1 MAVQVFKI
9 PDSLKK
15 DMRYSFC
22 PGCDHG
28 VAVRLVA
35 ELIDEMGL
43 KEKTVAPASIGC
55 SVCLYDFMDVDLVE
69 APHGRA
75 LASATGIKRAHPDKF
90 VFTYQGDGDFA
101 SIGLA
106 ESLHAALRGEKVS
119 TIVINNTTY
128 GMTGGQL
135 GPTTLIGQVTT
146 TSTTGR
152 TVEDYGYP
160 IKMAELVALC
170 DGTAYSARVSLDTV
184 ANIRKAK
191 QAIKKAFEVQ
201 LQGLGFGFVE
211 ILSTC
216 PTNWHMSPTQAHERV
231 RNEMMKVFKPG
242 VYKDVTA
249 NIIPALATSQN
260 TGNIG

>member
-1 MAVQVFKI
+1 MAVQTFKI
-9 PDSLKK
+9 PETMKK

-35 ELIDEMGL
+35 EVLEELGL
-43 KEKTVAPASIGC
+43 KENVVAPASIGC
-55 SVCLYDFMDVDLVE
+55 SVCIYNFIDVDMVE

-75 LASATGIKRAHPDKF
+75 IASATGIKRARPDKF

-106 ESLHAALRGEKVS
+106 EGLHAALRGEKIS
-119 TIVINNTTY
+119 AICINNTTY
-128 GMTGGQL
+128 GMTGGQM
-135 GPTTLIGQVTT
+135 GPTTLVGQVTT

-152 TVEDYGYP
+152 SVENNGYP
-160 IKMAELVALC
+160 IKIAEHIALC

-191 QAIKKAFEVQ
+191 AAIKKAFEVQ
-201 LQGLGFGFVE
+201 LKGLGFGFVE

-216 PTNWHMSPTQAHERV
+216 PTNWRMTPTQAHERV
-231 RNEMMKVFKPG
+231 RNEMMKVFVPG

-249 NIIPALATSQN
+249 NTQQ
-260 TGNIG
+260 

>member
-1 MAVQVFKI
+1 MATQVFKL
-9 PDSLKK
+9 PESLKG
-15 DMRYSFC
+15 DVTYSFC

-35 ELIDEMGL
+35 EVLDELGIRENTIL
-43 KEKTVAPASIGC
+43 TASIGC
-55 SVCLYDFMDVDLVE
+55 SVTLYDFLNVDSLE

-75 LASATGIKRAHPDKF
+75 LAEATGIKRARPDKV

-106 ESLHAALRGEKVS
+106 ESMHSALRGENL
-119 TIVINNTTY
+119 TAICINNTTY

-135 GPTTLIGQVTT
+135 GPTTLLGQKTT
-146 TSTTGR
+146 TSPTGR
-152 TVEDYGYP
+152 NVEYYGYP
-160 IKMAELVALC
+160 IKIAEHIALC
-170 DGTAYSARVSLDTV
+170 DGTAFSARVSLDTV

-201 LQGLGFGFVE
+201 IHGLGFGFVE

-216 PTNWHMSPTQAHERV
+216 PTNWKMSPEKAHERV
-231 RNEMMKVFKPG
+231 KNEMMPVFKPG
-242 VYKDVTA
+242 IYKDVT
-249 NIIPALATSQN
+249 SQN
-260 TGNIG
+260 

>member
-1 MAVQVFKI
+1 MATPVFKL
-9 PDSLKK
+9 PNSLRENAKF
-15 DMRYSFC
+15 SFC

-35 ELIDEMGL
+35 EVIDELGIRENSIL
-43 KEKTVAPASIGC
+43 TAAIGC
-55 SVCLYDFMDVDLVE
+55 SVTTYDFLNIDAIE

-75 LASATGIKRAHPDKF
+75 LAVATGVKRAKPDKF

-106 ESLHAALRGEKVS
+106 ESMHAALRGENL
-119 TIVINNTTY
+119 TAICINNTTY

-135 GPTTLIGQVTT
+135 GPTTLIGQKTT
-146 TSTTGR
+146 TSPTGR
-152 TVEDYGYP
+152 NVEYFGYP
-160 IKMAELVALC
+160 IKIAEHMALC

-184 ANIRKAK
+184 ANIKKAK

-201 LQGLGFGFVE
+201 LEGLGFGFVE

-216 PTNWHMSPTQAHERV
+216 PTNWKMTPEQAHDRV
-231 RNEMMKVFKPG
+231 RNEMMQVFKPAI
-242 VYKDVTA
+242 YKDITKTQS
-249 NIIPALATSQN
+249 IE
-260 TGNIG
+260 